1 MELFKSDGTL
11 KKRSA
16 LIAHYTDY
24 VVENAKTAWE
34 EVMKV
39 EHEALYPKQLS
50 NPLYDATAEEPVA
63 EFIDNAEYVEYDVWM
78 AETIVIQEAK
88 EAVVVDG
95 LVIAEPSVPEIRE
108 AVRKFEAPIVTEEML
123 DEYLKTS
130 KQYTNYMRTNM
141 KVTVSSG
148 KEFNADLLARTNMS
162 AAVFASEVTGQTS
175 TMWKLAT
182 NEVIE
187 VTADELKEACILALV
202 EFGKWTI

>member
-1 MELFKSDGTL
+1 MELFKQDGTL

-24 VVENAKTAWE
+24 VVENAKIAWGE
-34 EVMKV
+34 AMKA
-39 EHEALYPKQLS
+39 EHKALYPKQVS

-108 AVRKFEAPIVTEEML
+108 AVRKFEAPMVTEEML
-123 DEYLKTS
+123 DEYLKTR
-130 KQYTNYMRTNM
+130 YRELRAAAYPAMAEYMDAM
-141 KVTVSSG
+141 VKGDEVAMVEY
-148 KEFNADLLARTNMS
+148 KEKCM
-162 AAVFASEVTGQTS
+162 AVKA
-175 TMWKLAT
+175 MYPKA
-182 NEVIE
+182 
-187 VTADELKEACILALV
+187 
-202 EFGKWTI
+202 

>member
-24 VVENAKTAWE
+24 VVANAKTAWGE
-34 EVMKV
+34 AMKA
-39 EHEALYPKQLS
+39 EHKALYPKQIV
-50 NPLYDATAEEPVA
+50 NPEYDKTAEEPIV

-123 DEYLKTS
+123 DEYLKTR
-130 KQYTNYMRTNM
+130 YRELRAAAYPAMAEYMDAMVKGDEVAMAEYREKCM
-141 KVTVSSG
+141 
-148 KEFNADLLARTNMS
+148 
-162 AAVFASEVTGQTS
+162 AVKA
-175 TMWKLAT
+175 MYPKA
-182 NEVIE
+182 
-187 VTADELKEACILALV
+187 
-202 EFGKWTI
+202 